1 MAHIEKRGPGRW
13 RARYRGPDGRERS
26 QTFERKT
33 DAERWLA
40 QVETDKAR
48 GQWVDPAAGRITLEE
63 WFDQWMKTVSLRR
76 STRHLYGGYLGPRL
90 ILPTLGRA
98 EVARITTTDVRKW
111 LAALRSSRLSP
122 NTVAKAYRL
131 LSTVMSA
138 AVVDGLVGRSP
149 CTVQGAGTERSP
161 EMRHVSA
168 AEVQE
173 LAAAMPE
180 RYRAVVLT
188 AAFAGLRWGELAG
201 LRRRRVDLLHR
212 TVVVAEQLS
221 EVNGRLEFGPPKTA
235 ASVRTVALP
244 AFLVTEL
251 ERHLERWSEPGPD
264 GLVFPAP
271 DGGPMRRSNF
281 RRRAWVPALR
291 LVGLEG
297 LRFHDL
303 RHSAGTMTAVAGAT
317 TKELMA
323 RLGHSSPR
331 AALIYQ
337 HATAERDA
345 AIAAALD
352 TLAASPRPEP
362 IADVVEIRDTGS

>member
-1 MAHIEKRGPGRW
+1 
-13 RARYRGPDGRERS
+13 
-26 QTFERKT
+26 
-33 DAERWLA
+33 
-40 QVETDKAR
+40 
-48 GQWVDPAAGRITLEE
+48 
-63 WFDQWMKTVSLRR
+63 
-76 STRHLYGGYLGPRL
+76 
-90 ILPTLGRA
+90 
-98 EVARITTTDVRKW
+98 
-111 LAALRSSRLSP
+111 
-122 NTVAKAYRL
+122 
-131 LSTVMSA
+131 
-138 AVVDGLVGRSP
+138 
-149 CTVQGAGTERSP
+149 
-161 EMRHVSA
+161 
-168 AEVQE
+168 
-173 LAAAMPE
+173 
-180 RYRAVVLT
+180 
-188 AAFAGLRWGELAG
+188 
-201 LRRRRVDLLHR
+201 
-212 TVVVAEQLS
+212 
-221 EVNGRLEFGPPKTA
+221 VNGRLEFGPPKTA
-235 ASVRTVALP
+235 ASARTVALP

-251 ERHLERWSEPGPD
+251 ERHLERWSGPGPD

-271 DGGPMRRSNF
+271 EDGPMRRSNF